1 MRIEGEKTES
11 LTIENSLWNFV
22 INWRYESVAG
32 DIGIKK
38 VCYDCCLNTSDIE
51 AST

>member
-1 MRIEGEKTES
+1 MEFCYK
-11 LTIENSLWNFV
+11 LK
-22 INWRYESVAG
+22 WRCESVAG
-32 DIGIKK
+32 DTGIKK